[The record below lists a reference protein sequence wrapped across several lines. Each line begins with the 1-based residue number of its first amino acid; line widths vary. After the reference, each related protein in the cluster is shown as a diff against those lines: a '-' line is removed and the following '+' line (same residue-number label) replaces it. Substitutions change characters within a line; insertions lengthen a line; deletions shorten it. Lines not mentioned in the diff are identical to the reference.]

1 MGENKK
7 YILLIF
13 LDQAQSE
20 TENKTNVR
28 RDSTFVISFWFWPI
42 NQEHLDP

>member
-1 MGENKK
+1 MKHIGENKK

-20 TENKTNVR
+20 TENKTIGQTRFHICDFIPV
-28 RDSTFVISFWFWPI
+28 
-42 NQEHLDP
+42 LAY